1 MSNFGD
7 HFRPPLKSNIIYV
20 RSLIVFYYRRKVDY
34 NGEVD
39 IKTGKTNGGGVKIQ
53 KKMEE
58 QYNNDGR
65 RSIHLKN
72 YDIDPHGRKE
82 VNRVQS

>member
-1 MSNFGD
+1 M
-7 HFRPPLKSNIIYV
+7 
-20 RSLIVFYYRRKVDY
+20 DY
-34 NGEVD
+34 NGGVD

-72 YDIDPHGRKE
+72 YDIDPHGTKE
-82 VNRVQS
+82 VNRALTFFKDSCAQILSKTDTKTTTEL

>member
-1 MSNFGD
+1 M
-7 HFRPPLKSNIIYV
+7 
-20 RSLIVFYYRRKVDY
+20 DY
-34 NGEVD
+34 NGGVD

-65 RSIHLKN
+65 RSIHLKH

-82 VNRVQS
+82 VNRVQSFFGTQALRF